1 MIELDH
7 SEYHFLKPV
16 FPDNHNYVEIPMIV
30 NQKRGRAWL
39 DSKHKPHLGIL
50 YCGDMT
56 FIEGD
61 GEPDQ
66 VIEPVSEVAE
76 RTLEICC
83 DRRFG
88 DVLGKVFPKIQP
100 MTNLMF
106 EHDSIHYRHDL
117 ISGFE
122 LRKLDEELYVK
133 LGETG
138 EHWLVSMYKDYED
151 FKNTCGYGYAV
162 FKDEKVVS
170 AATAFGFDGKRADI
184 GIATNPEFRNLG
196 LAKACT
202 SKLIGELRANGIG
215 PVWITTPDNIASKT
229 VAEENGFSVELE
241 FPTFW
246 THVE

>member
-7 SEYHFLKPV
+7 SEYHYLKPI
-16 FPDNHNYVEIPMIV
+16 FHDRLYYVEIPMIV
-30 NQKRGRAWL
+30 NQRRGRAWV
-39 DSKHKPHLGIL
+39 DNKDNPHLGIL
-50 YCGDMT
+50 HCGEMI

-61 GEPDQ
+61 GEPDH
-66 VIEPVSEVAE
+66 VVEPVLEIAE
-76 RTLEICC
+76 RTLEVCC

-88 DVLGKVFPKIQP
+88 DALGKGFPKIQP
-100 MTNLMF
+100 MSNLMF
-106 EHDSIHYRHDL
+106 IHDGTQYRHDV

-122 LRKLDEELYVK
+122 LRKLDEELYSK

-138 EHWLVSMYKDYED
+138 ENWLVSMYEDYKD

-162 FKDEKVVS
+162 VKDEKVVS

-184 GIATNPEFRNLG
+184 GVATNPEFRNLG
-196 LAKACT
+196 LSKACT

-229 VAEENGFSVELE
+229 VAEENGFYVEFE

-246 THVE
+246 TRVE